1 MRLIVVGSGAA
12 GDAAAFEARRTDPSL
27 SVFLFSEEGLPL
39 YSPCLLP
46 QYVGSSLSRDKI
58 FLRTLDDYRQAGIE
72 FVHDR
77 VTGIR
82 HQDRKILTESGD
94 VRFDRAILAL
104 GSRPR
109 SLPIEGRDRTGFF
122 CLKSVKDGE
131 AILRH
136 LATRVAV
143 IGSGNIGIEAALALR
158 THGCEVTLFEA
169 EATVNP
175 LFFPPLFSHLIQ
187 ETLESEGVEVITG
200 ARITEILGEVR
211 VKGLIDRGISHSFD
225 VIINCT
231 GMIPNSEIA
240 MQAGLAIGS
249 KGGILID
256 PYMRTSD
263 PSIYACGDCVELHDD
278 EDGQES
284 ILGALWPNAI
294 LQGRAAGSNAAGR
307 PKKQDDLWNLRILRI
322 KDKFAVSLGRNEKD
336 LALAEDVDVIDT
348 QPFAGVL
355 MRSCLRQGRLIAARL
370 WGKACR
376 LGPFIS
382 CIRRKW
388 EVKTIYS
395 LLRNRRALLR
405 HPSLGQLHFF
415 FQEQSH
421 PG

>member
-1 MRLIVVGSGAA
+1 MRLVIVGSGAA
-12 GDAAAFEARRTDPSL
+12 GDAAAFEARRIDPSV
-27 SVFLFSEEGLPL
+27 SVSLFSEEGLPL

-46 QYVGSSLSRDKI
+46 QYVGSSLSRERI

-82 HQDRKILTESGD
+82 LQGRKILTESGE
-94 VRFDRAILAL
+94 VHFDRAILAL

-109 SLPIEGRDRTGFF
+109 SLPIEGGERAGVF
-122 CLKSVKDGE
+122 CLKSLKDGE

-136 LATRVAV
+136 LAARVAV
-143 IGSGNIGIEAALALR
+143 IGSGNIGIEAALALQSR
-158 THGCEVTLFEA
+158 GCEVTLFEA

-175 LFFPPLFSHLIQ
+175 LFFPPSFSNLIQ

-200 ARITEILGEVR
+200 ARITEIFGAVR
-211 VKGLIDRGISHSFD
+211 VKGLIDRGVSHSFN
-225 VIINCT
+225 VILNCT
-231 GMIPNSEIA
+231 GMIPKAEIA
-240 MQAGLAIGS
+240 MQAGLAIGP

-256 PYMRTSD
+256 SYMRTSD
-263 PSIYACGDCVELHDD
+263 PSIHACGDCVELHDD
-278 EDGQES
+278 GDGQES

-307 PKKQDDLWNLRILRI
+307 PKKQDDLRNLRILRI
-322 KDKFAVSLGRNEKD
+322 KDKFAISMGRNEKD

-348 QPFAGVL
+348 HPFAGVL
-355 MRSCLRQGRLIAARL
+355 MRSCLRQGRLVAGRL

-382 CIRRKW
+382 CIKRKW
-388 EVKTIYS
+388 EVKTVYS
-395 LLRNRRALLR
+395 FLQNRKALLR